1 MSIERN
7 LVELPMIACDYGTS
21 KRGQAERV
29 FGVAIEDTVNVGETF
44 AQFEIP
50 ESQAEQFA
58 LELIVLSASI
68 RSWLHYNKKK

>member
-1 MSIERN
+1 MSTERN
-7 LVELPMIACDYGTS
+7 GLVDLPMIARDYRAS
-21 KRGQAERV
+21 KNGEPEKV
-29 FGVAIEDTVNVGETF
+29 FGVSIDNPLNDDRF

-68 RSWLHYNKKK
+68 RSWLNFNRKK